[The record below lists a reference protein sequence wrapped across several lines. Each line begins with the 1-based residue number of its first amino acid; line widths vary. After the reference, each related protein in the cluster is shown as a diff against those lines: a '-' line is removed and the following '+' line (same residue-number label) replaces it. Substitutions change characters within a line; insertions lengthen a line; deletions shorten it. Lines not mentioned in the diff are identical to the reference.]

1 MFARVRV
8 GRFWERQQQLRH
20 FFFPKDLFSNLLNLL
35 SDGIPNLKYAK
46 YDSKTRYL
54 VVNNVEIVRK
64 RQWSAR

>member
-1 MFARVRV
+1 MFAKVRV

-46 YDSKTRYL
+46 YERKATYL
-54 VVNNVEIVRK
+54 AVNNEEIVA
-64 RQWSAR
+64 Q